1 MSILRIRESFSPQFH
16 TLTSI
21 DNFESKWE
29 NILTEKFQNTVE
41 YKHRCEKLSSDV
53 SCFEIRKTQ
62 NSFQIETSY
71 LIGLDHLQDG
81 LQIMVEPKFSYNE
94 KDYSIDF
101 YKILFESLPYVKST
115 EVITDLYFVD
125 FEAPT
130 IEIDQKD
137 DFLTPILVIQYLN
150 ILKRICQNGLQKGY
164 YKIEENLDAKVKGK
178 ILIKETLKKNHLKAN
193 YSRTFCN
200 YQEYGINTIENQL
213 LKYAFQFCMN
223 YLNQFKQ
230 LDLFQ
235 NLESTTGMIRS
246 TMQKIV
252 INQTFNKALYVKKN
266 PLYPMYDQAIQIAN
280 TILKR
285 NAFNITNTTKNKVS
299 TYPYW
304 INMSKLFELHVLKL
318 LRESIKEGI
327 IYQNTFGGRI
337 PDIVINT
344 EQVKAVIDVKYK
356 AYGNRSI
363 EIEDVR
369 QVTAYSRMKG
379 IFKTLNLNS
388 TDVLDAIIIYPKIGS
403 LNTKLDLLTLQAKEE
418 LKEYYNI
425 YKLEVSIPIIT
436 NDFQN
441 SIL

>member
-1 MSILRIRESFSPQFH
+1 MSILRIRENFSPSFH
-16 TLTSI
+16 ALSSI
-21 DNFESKWE
+21 DNFESKWKK
-29 NILTEKFQNTVE
+29 ILTEKFQNNTE
-41 YKHRCEKLSSDV
+41 YKHRCKKLSNEV
-53 SCFEIRKTQ
+53 SCFEIRKTHD
-62 NSFQIETSY
+62 SFQIETSY
-71 LIGLDHLQDG
+71 LIGLDHLPEG
-81 LQIMVEPKFSYNE
+81 LQIMVEPKFSYNK

-101 YKILFESLPYVKST
+101 YRILFESLPYVKST
-115 EVITDLYFVD
+115 EIISDLYFID
-125 FEAPT
+125 FEAQT
-130 IEIDQKD
+130 IEIEQKD

-150 ILKRICQNGLQKGY
+150 ILKIICQNGLQKGY
-164 YKIEENLDAKVKGK
+164 YKIEENLDGKVKGK
-178 ILIKETLKKNHLKAN
+178 ILIKESLKKNHLKAN

-213 LKYAFQFCMN
+213 LKHAFRFCMN

-235 NLESTTGMIRS
+235 NLEGTTGMICS
-246 TMQKIV
+246 TMQKID
-252 INQTFNKALYVKKN
+252 INQTFNKALHIKKN
-266 PLYPMYDQAIQIAN
+266 PLYPMYDQAIKIAN

-285 NAFNITNTTKNKVS
+285 NAFNITNTTKNKVN

-344 EQVKAVIDVKYK
+344 EQIKAVIDVKYK
-356 AYGNRSI
+356 VYDNRSI
-363 EIEDVR
+363 DIEDVR
-369 QVTAYSRMKG
+369 QVAAYSKMKG

-388 TDVLDAIIIYPKIGS
+388 TDVLDAIIIYPKIDS
-403 LNTKLDLLTLQAKEE
+403 QNKTLDIITLHTKEE

-425 YKLEVSIPIIT
+425 YKLDVYIPIIQS
-436 NDFQN
+436 N
-441 SIL
+441 I

>member
-1 MSILRIRESFSPQFH
+1 MSILRIRENFSPSFH
-16 TLTSI
+16 ALSSI
-21 DNFESKWE
+21 DNFESKWKS
-29 NILTEKFQNTVE
+29 ILTEKFQDTIE
-41 YKHRCEKLSSDV
+41 YKHRCEKLSNDV
-53 SCFEIRKTQ
+53 CCFEIRNTQ
-62 NSFQIETSY
+62 DSFQIETSY
-71 LIGLDHLQDG
+71 LIGIDHLSEG
-81 LQIMVEPKFSYNE
+81 IQIMVEPKFSYNE

-101 YKILFESLPYVKST
+101 YKILFESLPFVKST
-115 EVITDLYFVD
+115 ETISDLYFVD
-125 FEAPT
+125 FEAQT
-130 IEIDQKD
+130 IEIEQKD

-164 YKIEENLDAKVKGK
+164 YKIDENLDGKVKGK

-193 YSRTFCN
+193 YSKTYCN

-246 TMQKIV
+246 TIQKIDV
-252 INQTFNKALYVKKN
+252 NHTFNKTLYVKKN
-266 PLYPMYDQAIQIAN
+266 PLFPLYDQAIKLAN

-285 NAFNITNTTKNKVS
+285 NAFNITNTTTNKVN

-318 LRESIKEGI
+318 LRESLKEGV

-344 EQVKAVIDVKYK
+344 EQIKAVIDVKYK
-356 AYGNRSI
+356 AYDNTSI
-363 EIEDVR
+363 EINDIR
-369 QVTAYSRMKG
+369 QVAAYSRMKT
-379 IFKTLNLNS
+379 IFKTLNLSNK
-388 TDVLDAIIIYPKIGS
+388 DVLDAIIIYPKVGS
-403 LNTKLDLLTLQAKEE
+403 QNKALDPLTLQTKEE

-425 YKLEVSIPIIT
+425 YKLEVSIPIIK
-436 NDFQN
+436 NDSTQ
-441 SIL
+441 